1 MPPVSRTCSC
11 GRAWRLWFSRERR
24 WLWGRRS
31 SFFRALPLKR
41 ALRRFSP
48 ALRLHICTSTQF
60 IPFAAPADLRFF
72 IQQEV
77 LRVWRPIIVHISAFN
92 SGEFA
97 GIAFQDWFWRFALL
111 ENALS
116 DMCGRCAESSAHRLS
131 LWRDAWADL
140 RRPKRAF
147 RHGWTTGRGL
157 RVERARGGK
166 DRQTY
171 VPLGNAAFDKLGWLM
186 LGIAWADLWRDVWN
200 SAHSGAIQ
208 WNERPTRKRSDHE
221 PRIVYRPH
229 HPQGRR
235 PAR

>member
-24 WLWGRRS
+24 WLWGRRR
-31 SFFRALPLKR
+31 SFFRALPLER
-41 ALRRFSP
+41 ASRRISP

-140 RRPKRAF
+140 RRPKRVF
-147 RHGWTTGRGL
+147 RQMRRRFWVTAARFSCVALEKSFAEVFARVKAAYMYVNTIHTVCCSCRPAVFHPARGL
-157 RVERARGGK
+157 ARVAAHYR
-166 DRQTY
+166 TY
-171 VPLGNAAFDKLGWLM
+171 IRL
-186 LGIAWADLWRDVWN
+186 
-200 SAHSGAIQ
+200 
-208 WNERPTRKRSDHE
+208 
-221 PRIVYRPH
+221 
-229 HPQGRR
+229 
-235 PAR
+235 